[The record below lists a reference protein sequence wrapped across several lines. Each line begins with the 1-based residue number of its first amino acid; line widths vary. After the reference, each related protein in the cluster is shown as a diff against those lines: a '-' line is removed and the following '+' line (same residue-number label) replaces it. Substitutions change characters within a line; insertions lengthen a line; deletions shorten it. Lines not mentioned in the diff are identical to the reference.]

1 MAVTMYKVRQLF
13 NGKSIA
19 DIPARIEQEFA
30 KANLQEAVRPGSKIA
45 VAAGSRG
52 IANISEIIKAAVVEL
67 KKFGAKPFIVPAMGS
82 HGGATAEGQTKVLN
96 SLGITEESMGVPIH
110 SSMEV
115 IQVGTNDKGVPVY
128 LDKNAAEAD
137 GIFIVNRVKA
147 HTDFDAPIESGLVKM
162 IAIGLGK
169 HKGCVALH
177 THGLAANIPK
187 AAGVVLKQGFC
198 LGGLAILENSKEE
211 TAYLEVVKA
220 QDFLIR
226 EKELLKKA
234 KKFMAKLPFKAL
246 DVLVVKTMGKAISG
260 TGMDTNVLGRL
271 RVEGVPEPD
280 DIKIKRVVVLT
291 LADNSY
297 GNALGVGLAD
307 LTTKRLVDS
316 INFDA
321 MYANVIS
328 TSFLERGKIP
338 IYLPTDRE
346 AINTAIKTAGPVTEE
361 NVRLCVT
368 KNTLELEE
376 LIISERLLSELKS
389 LPHIE
394 VLGKIGD
401 IPYSAKGELQLF

>member
-1 MAVTMYKVRQLF
+1 MAVTMYKVRQHF
-13 NGKSIA
+13 NGESIA
-19 DIPARIEQEFA
+19 DIPGRVKDEFA
-30 KANLQEAVRPGSKIA
+30 KTNLQGVIKPGSKIA

-52 IANISEIIKAAVVEL
+52 IANIAEIVKAAVAEL
-67 KKFGAKPFIVPAMGS
+67 KNLGAEPFIVPAMGS
-82 HGGATAEGQTKVLN
+82 HGGATAEGQKKVLN
-96 SLGITEESMGVPIH
+96 SLGITEEEMGAPIR

-115 IQVGTNDKGVPVY
+115 IQVGTNEEGVPVY
-128 LDKNAAEAD
+128 LDKNAAESD
-137 GIFIVNRVKA
+137 GIFVINRVKA

-177 THGLAANIPK
+177 THGLATNIPK
-187 AAGVVLKQGFC
+187 AAAIVLKQGFV

-211 TAYLEVVKA
+211 TTYLEVVKA

-234 KKFMAKLPFKAL
+234 KTLMAKLPFKAL

-271 RVEGVPEPD
+271 RVEGLPEPD
-280 DIKIKRVVVLT
+280 DIKIKRVVVLN
-291 LADNSY
+291 LANNSY

-316 INFDA
+316 IDFDA

-338 IYLPTDRE
+338 IYLPTDKE
-346 AINTAIKTAGPVTEE
+346 AIDTAIKTAGPVTEE
-361 NVRLCVT
+361 NIRLCII

-376 LIISERLLSELKS
+376 LIVSESLLSELQA
-389 LPHIE
+389 LPHLE
-394 VLGKIGD
+394 VVEKIGD
-401 IPYSAKGELQLF
+401 IPYSDMKELNLF